1 MFSPSR
7 LFFDNFFF
15 LFRIFTATQKKTFQ
29 SNNKN
34 NNYTISR
41 KTVSIIKSAIVK
53 THTHTHIHTN
63 IINNNNNNNNNNSNK
78 AILTSLPKE

>member
-7 LFFDNFFF
+7 LFFDKFFF
-15 LFRIFTATQKKTFQ
+15 LFRIFTTTQKKTFQ

-34 NNYTISR
+34 NSYTISGI
-41 KTVSIIKSAIVK
+41 TVSIIKSAVVK
-53 THTHTHIHTN
+53 THTHTHTHPHTHTN
-63 IINNNNNNNNNNSNK
+63 INNNNNNNNNK